1 MQLEVNVIKEN
12 EDGSADCE
20 VNLDEE
26 AKIYLVNFGLVEML
40 KRAVDEGKKYTP
52 EKLIQELQ
60 ELQEE
65 NEEENEEENKED
77 RKEWEQ
83 LELSFDNKDKNAI
96 YIKADPEAI
105 DEFVA
110 TSLREAYIATYM
122 KMWHPEDTVY
132 NIKLR
137 KHLRTILRH
146 YMIGSEA
153 DDFIERVDEEHKEED
168 DDE

>member
-1 MQLEVNVIKEN
+1 MQLEVNVVKEN

-40 KRAVDEGKKYTP
+40 KRAIDEGKKYTP

-60 ELQEE
+60 EEKE
-65 NEEENEEENKED
+65 KENKED

-83 LELSFDNKDKNAI
+83 LELSFDTKDKNAI

-110 TSLREAYIATYM
+110 TSLREAYINTYM
-122 KMWHPEDTVY
+122 KMWHPDDTVY

-153 DDFIERVDEEHKEED
+153 DAFIERVDEEHKEED